1 MSVTGALAGGRRAAL
16 LLMTD
21 TCVAYHPG
29 AISGGVSDTT
39 WARTHTADSQFYSGA
54 CRFKTNRVQNPSPSG
69 VAGAFVVDQDVTMW
83 VPAGSPAF
91 DVQDIVVIT
100 GSKFDNNRVGLRLR
114 VISIE
119 LASQSTSQRFQV
131 EVIVG

>member
-1 MSVTGALAGGRRAAL
+1 
-16 LLMTD
+16 MTD

-29 AISGGVSDTT
+29 AISGSVSDTT
-39 WARTHTADSQFYSGA
+39 WARTHTADSQFYSGV
-54 CRFKTNRVQNPSPSG
+54 CRFKTNRVQNPSPTG

-83 VPAGSPAF
+83 VPAGSAAF
-91 DVQDIVVIT
+91 VVQDIVVIT
-100 GSKFDNNRVGLRLR
+100 GSKFDGNRVGLRLR